1 MTAIPDRSAQFQQDG
16 FVFPVRVMSAEA
28 AQGYMDSIE
37 RYEARSGEKAAKTL
51 RGKAH
56 LKLMSLYELV
66 HHPGILDAVES
77 VIGPN
82 VLCWNSSMFIKD
94 PHDAAYVAWHQDV
107 YDFET
112 LPDKVVT
119 AWIALLPSTKENG
132 AMKVIPRSHK
142 DRLAEHTKTPPGMPT
157 MLRDNLELAVKVD
170 ESKAVSF
177 ELEQGEMSMHHMYIH
192 HGSPP
197 NVSSSRRCG
206 FAIRY
211 VAPEVCPE
219 KGLYAATLL
228 RGRDDVGRFA
238 KDPVP
243 VKDMD
248 PAMIRYVEEFGR
260 PRLPVA

>member
-1 MTAIPDRSAQFQQDG
+1 MSITADRSRQFQRDG
-16 FVFPVRVMSAEA
+16 FVFPIRVLLPGEA
-28 AQGYMDSIE
+28 QAYMDRIE
-37 RYEARSGEKAAKTL
+37 RYESESGEKAADTL

-56 LKLMSLYELV
+56 LKLLSLYELV
-66 HHPGILDAVES
+66 HHPKILDAVQS

-94 PHDAAYVAWHQDV
+94 PHDPAYVAWHQDA

-112 LPDKVVT
+112 EPDRVVT
-119 AWIALLPSTKENG
+119 AWVALLPSTKENG
-132 AMKVIPRSHK
+132 AMKVIPHSHK
-142 DRLAEHTKTPPGMPT
+142 DLLARHTKTPPGMPT

-170 ESKAVSF
+170 ETKAVSF
-177 ELEQGEMSMHHMYIH
+177 ELGQGEMSMHHMYIH

-197 NVSSSRRCG
+197 NASSSRRCG

-219 KGLYAATLL
+219 QGIYAATLV

-238 KDPVP
+238 KDPTP

-248 PAMIRYVEEFGR
+248 QAMTKYVEAFGK
-260 PRLPVA
+260 PRLPAS

>member
-1 MTAIPDRSAQFQQDG
+1 MDVSADRSAQFQRDG
-16 FVFPVRVMSAEA
+16 FVFPIRVLTPAEA
-28 AQGYMDSIE
+28 QDHMDRIE
-37 RYEARSGEKAAKTL
+37 RYEANSGEKAALTL

-56 LKLMSLYELV
+56 LKLLSLYELV
-66 HHPGILDAVES
+66 HHPAIIDAVQS

-94 PHDAAYVAWHQDV
+94 PHDPAYVAWHQDA

-119 AWIALLPSTKENG
+119 AWVALLPSTEENG
-132 AMKVIPRSHK
+132 AMKVIPQSHK
-142 DRLAEHTKTPPGMPT
+142 DLRAQHTKTPPGMPT

-170 ESKAVSF
+170 ETKAVSF

-219 KGLYAATLL
+219 NGVYAATLV

-238 KDPVP
+238 KDPAP
-243 VKDMD
+243 LKDMD
-248 PAMIRYVEEFGR
+248 PAMTKYVEEFGK
-260 PRLPVA
+260 PRLPAS

>member
-1 MTAIPDRSAQFQQDG
+1 MTAIPDRSAQFQRDG
-16 FVFPVRVMSAEA
+16 FVFPIRAFSPAE

-37 RYEARSGEKAAKTL
+37 RYEAESGEKAANTL

-66 HHPGILDAVES
+66 HHPKILDAAQS

-82 VLCWNSSMFIKD
+82 LLCWNSSMFIKD
-94 PHDAAYVAWHQDV
+94 PHDPAYVAWHQDA

-112 LPDKVVT
+112 QPDKVVT
-119 AWIALLPSTKENG
+119 AWVALLPSTEENG

-142 DRLAEHTKTPPGMPT
+142 DRLAQHTKTPPGMPT
-157 MLRDNLELAVKVD
+157 MLRDNLELAVRVD
-170 ESKAVSF
+170 ESKAVCF
-177 ELEQGEMSMHHMYIH
+177 ELDQGEMSMHHMYIH

-197 NVSSSRRCG
+197 NISASRRCG

-219 KGLYAATLL
+219 KGVYAATLV
-228 RGRDDVGRFA
+228 RGRDDIGRFA
-238 KDPVP
+238 KDPAP
-243 VKDMD
+243 VRDMD
-248 PAMIRYVEEFGR
+248 PAVSKYVEEFGK
-260 PRLPVA
+260 PRLPAS